1 MCFGK
6 SRVERPARLRLCHG
20 VRTMRRTRPLLVL
33 SAVALFVLASMPE
46 QLVGA
51 AEQRPIQLEDIER
64 APEEED

>member
-1 MCFGK
+1 
-6 SRVERPARLRLCHG
+6 
-20 VRTMRRTRPLLVL
+20 MRRTRPLLVL